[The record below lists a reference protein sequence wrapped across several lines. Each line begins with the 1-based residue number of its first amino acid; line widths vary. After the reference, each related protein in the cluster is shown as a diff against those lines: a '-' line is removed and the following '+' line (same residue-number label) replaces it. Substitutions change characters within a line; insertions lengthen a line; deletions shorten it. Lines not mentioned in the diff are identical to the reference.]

1 MNSPRLPNGSGLK
14 QQITPPA
21 DFTNP
26 LKLLEEIVGRPIY
39 NEDEEHAEEGRDHL
53 GKPAELVQD
62 VDFGGRS
69 IHNFLE
75 DKDEQDG
82 IGTLDSY
89 ADSAQNALEYERDK
103 GKFEDL
109 HRSILACD
117 DVLKSVEI
125 SLTNFQKD
133 LGAVSAEIETLQSRS
148 AAMNTKLENRKVVEK
163 LLGPAV
169 EEICVSP
176 LIVKQI
182 SEGLIDP
189 AWIKALEELEKR
201 SKTIANK
208 SKGPDEVLALSEI
221 KPLLEG
227 LINLAIERIRDFL
240 VSQIKALRSPNINA
254 QIIQQRAFV
263 AYKDLY
269 IFLAKHH
276 AQLADEI
283 AQAYINTMR
292 WYYLSHFTRYR
303 LALEK
308 IPLYIVDKHDALGD
322 QTNQRGAAS
331 KSSQPAHDALSLR
344 RRIEILKRA
353 SSSALPSHVAEQSKA
368 PTYLETPFNAFN
380 TALIDNASFEYS
392 FLTTFFSNLSFH
404 AVSQHFNSIFASTFA
419 LGNAFTKHL
428 IDTSY
433 DCLGLLLCVR
443 LNQHLAFELQR
454 RKCPVADG
462 YVNGTN
468 MLLWPRFQLAMD
480 VHVESV
486 RRSTAS
492 LSGGSR
498 ATLSLT
504 NSAADSKGSTA
515 PHVLTQRFGQFLQ
528 GILALGSNENIAS
541 ATGEAATSDI
551 EPVGR
556 SLERLR
562 GEFEAFLMK
571 ASKGLPQG
579 RRGRFLGNNYSLVL
593 TIVGDTGG
601 GLAKEMREWFEQAR
615 EGVGE

>member
-89 ADSAQNALEYERDK
+89 DDSAQNALEYGRDK
-103 GKFEDL
+103 DKFEDL

-176 LIVKQI
+176 SIVKQI

-308 IPLYIVDKHDALGD
+308 IPLYIVDKHDGLGD

-331 KSSQPAHDALSLR
+331 KSSQPAHDALLLG

-593 TIVGDTGG
+593 TILGDTGG
-601 GLAKEMREWFEQAR
+601 GFAKEMREWFEQAR